1 LIEFSDLKNYKKPIE
16 YRNPMKKK
24 TKISDEDFKKFH
36 DKKSKREKH
45 PLKIGLEIH
54 GYLDTKEKL
63 FCMCK
68 TNFLTEKPNTLVC
81 PICTGQPGSK
91 PMLPNSSAIEK
102 MIQIASVLKCRI
114 NYEKK
119 MVWQRKHYSWAD
131 LPKGYQNTI
140 SGAHSNPCA
149 ENGEFNDIRI
159 TECHLEEDPAQWN
172 PTEGGINYNRSGLPL
187 IEIVTEPDFRSSEQ
201 VVEWLKTLVHSLSYV
216 KAFRKNGGIKVDV
229 NVSTYGDRV
238 EIKNV
243 NSIEKIKKAIE
254 YEIQRQLEEH
264 EKGIVQKRETLTFDE
279 AKGKTIKMRE
289 KEGQAD
295 YRFIPDPDLPA
306 LKITKEQIQEIE
318 KKIPEMPS
326 EKLEKLVEKF
336 KIDKAN
342 ADVLV
347 KNLDLVEFVEELSKT
362 TEVGKYISWV
372 TIELLRILNYNK
384 KSLEDE
390 DVEIKPEHLAELIGL
405 VDKGEV
411 TILKAKQIMNDFVPK
426 SFSVKE
432 KLKGQIGKISEE
444 EVKKMVEKVIKE
456 NKKVWEEFK
465 AGKKES
471 LNFLIGQVMRESGRR
486 ASPDSVRNILETL

>member
-1 LIEFSDLKNYKKPIE
+1 
-16 YRNPMKKK
+16 MKKT
-24 TKISDEDFKKFH
+24 TKIPEKSNVKKNLEN
-36 DKKSKREKH
+36 KY
-45 PLKIGLEIH
+45 PLKIGLEVH

-68 TNFLTEKPNTLVC
+68 TDFLNEKPNTLVC

-102 MIQIASVLKCRI
+102 MIQIALILKCRI
-114 NYEKK
+114 NHKEK
-119 MVWQRKHYSWAD
+119 MIWQRKHYNWAD

-140 SGAHSNPCA
+140 SGAYSVPCA
-149 ENGEFNDIRI
+149 ENGEFKGIRI

-172 PTEGGINYNRSGLPL
+172 PEMGGINYNRSGLPL

-201 VVEWLKTLVHSLSYV
+201 VAEWLNVLVHSLSYI
-216 KAFRKNGGIKVDV
+216 KALRKNAGIKVDV

-238 EIKNV
+238 EMKNI

-254 YEIQRQLEEH
+254 YEIKRQLEEH
-264 EKGIVQKRETLTFDE
+264 ENGNVQGRETFTFDD
-279 AKGKTIKMRE
+279 KLGKTIKMRS

-295 YRFIPDPDLPA
+295 YRFIPDPDLPV
-306 LKITKEQIQEIE
+306 LKINVKDIEEIE

-326 EKLEKLVEKF
+326 EKLEKLVKNF
-336 KIDKAN
+336 KIDKSN

-362 TEVGKYISWV
+362 TDVSKYISWV
-372 TIELLRILNYNK
+372 TIELLRVLNYKK
-384 KSLEDE
+384 KSLDDL
-390 DVEIKPEHLAELIGL
+390 DVEIKPKHLAELIGL
-405 VDKGEV
+405 VDKGEITV
-411 TILKAKQIMNDFVPK
+411 LKAKQIMNDFVPK

-432 KLKGQIGKISEE
+432 KLKGDIGKISEE
-444 EVKKMVEKVIKE
+444 VVGSIVEKVILE

-465 AGKKES
+465 SGKKES
-471 LNFLIGQVMRESGRR
+471 LNFLIGQVMKASNRR
-486 ASPDSVRNILETL
+486 ASPDIVRNALKKF

>member
-1 LIEFSDLKNYKKPIE
+1 
-16 YRNPMKKK
+16 MKKE
-24 TKISDEDFKKFH
+24 TEISQESFDKLHGLGKKEL
-36 DKKSKREKH
+36 SH

-68 TNFLTEKPNTLVC
+68 TEFLDEKPNSLVC

-91 PMLPNSSAIEK
+91 PMLPNSSAIER
-102 MIQIASVLKCRI
+102 MIKIALVLDCRI

-119 MVWQRKHYSWAD
+119 MVWQRKHYDWAD
-131 LPKGYQNTI
+131 NPKGYQTTI
-140 SGAHSNPCA
+140 SGANAIPCA
-149 ENGEFNDIRI
+149 ENGKFEGIRI

-172 PTEGGINYNRSGLPL
+172 PENGGVNYNRSGLPL

-201 VVEWLKTLVHSLSYV
+201 VVHWLKTIVHSLSYI
-216 KAFRKNGGIKVDV
+216 KALRKNGGIKVDV

-243 NSIEKIKKAIE
+243 NSIEKIRKAIE
-254 YEIQRQLEEH
+254 YEIKRQLEEH
-264 EKGIVQKRETLTFDE
+264 EKGNVQKRETLTFDE
-279 AKGKTIKMRE
+279 KLGKTIKMRD

-306 LKITKEQIQEIE
+306 LKITKEQID
-318 KKIPEMPS
+318 KIGKELPEMPS
-326 EKLEKLVEKF
+326 KRLDKLIKEY

-342 ADVLV
+342 ADILV
-347 KNLDLVEFVEELSKT
+347 KNLELVDFAEELAKKVDLKT
-362 TEVGKYISWV
+362 YVSWV

-384 KSLEDE
+384 KTLEDE

-405 VDKGEV
+405 VDKGEITV
-411 TILKAKQIMNDFVPK
+411 LKAKQIMNDFVPK

-432 KLKGQIGKISEE
+432 KLGKEIGKISEE
-444 EVKKMVEKVIKE
+444 EIRKLVEQVISE
-456 NKKVWEEFK
+456 NAKVWEEFK
-465 AGKKES
+465 SGKKES
-471 LNFLIGQVMRESGRR
+471 LNFLIGCVMKLSNRR
-486 ASPDSVRNILETL
+486 ADFAKVREMMERR

>member
-1 LIEFSDLKNYKKPIE
+1 
-16 YRNPMKKK
+16 MKKK
-24 TKISDEDFKKFH
+24 TEISDETF
-36 DKKSKREKH
+36 DKLHNPKTESLKH

-54 GYLDTKEKL
+54 GYLDTREKL

-68 TNFLTEKPNTLVC
+68 TDFLTEKPNTLVC

-119 MVWQRKHYSWAD
+119 MVWQRKHYNWAD
-131 LPKGYQNTI
+131 LPKGYQTTI
-140 SGAHSNPCA
+140 SGAHSTPCA
-149 ENGEFNDIRI
+149 ENGEFNGIRL

-172 PTEGGINYNRSGLPL
+172 PAEGGINYNRSGLPL

-201 VVEWLKTLVHSLSYV
+201 VGEWLKVLVHSLSYV

-229 NVSTYGDRV
+229 NVSTYGERV
-238 EIKNV
+238 EMKNL

-264 EKGIVQKRETLTFDE
+264 EKGNVQKRETLAFDE
-279 AKGKTIKMRE
+279 AKGRTIKMRE

-295 YRFIPDPDLPA
+295 YRFIPDPDLPI

-318 KKIPEMPS
+318 KRIPEMPS
-326 EKLEKLVEKF
+326 EKLNKLVKKF

-347 KNLDLVEFVEELSKT
+347 RNLDLVEFVEELSKT

-372 TIELLRILNYNK
+372 TIELLRVLNYNK
-384 KSLEDE
+384 KSLEDD
-390 DVEIKPEHLAELIGL
+390 DVEIKPEHLAELLGL
-405 VDKGEV
+405 VDKGGV
-411 TILKAKQIMNDFVPK
+411 TVLKAKQIMNDFVPK
-426 SFSVKE
+426 SFSVKD
-432 KLKGQIGKISEE
+432 KLKGEIGKISEKE
-444 EVKKMVEKVIKE
+444 IKKMVDKVISE

-486 ASPDSVRNILETL
+486 ADFGMVREVLERV